1 MVLNGAPAPVYSRRA
16 AVILRLDGETVI
28 DLDCDIGYLH
38 RRMEKIAENRMYA
51 MIAPYWDRLD
61 YIAAFPTV

>member
-1 MVLNGAPAPVYSRRA
+1 M
-16 AVILRLDGETVI
+16 

-38 RRMEKIAENRMYA
+38 SGMEKMPDRQYT

-61 YIAAFPTV
+61 YIAAVSNGLVWRSKQLSRYESAGAAARALPTHNSD